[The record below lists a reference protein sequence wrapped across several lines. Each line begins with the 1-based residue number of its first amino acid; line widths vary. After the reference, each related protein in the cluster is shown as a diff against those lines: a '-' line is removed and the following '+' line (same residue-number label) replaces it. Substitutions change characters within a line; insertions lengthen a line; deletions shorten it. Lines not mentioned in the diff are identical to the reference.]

1 MIEFGLCDFL
11 GSELIPYVADHFIG
25 DCGRGVW
32 ETSLLERSATAHVE
46 PLPDSELMIS
56 QILQWVAMCNR
67 RGHNNPCAA
76 KDTELPCRVIDV
88 GSLDGT
94 KGPFLTLGRG
104 RKAQYLTLSY
114 RWGTGENYKLTI
126 GNLDAMRESIPLK
139 KLPKTVHDAI
149 LVTRKLGMQY
159 IWIDALCIIQDNND
173 DWQEHSVILD
183 KIYGNSWLTI
193 SADRAESA
201 TAGFLHQRNCLQ
213 L

>member
-1 MIEFGLCDFL
+1 MQYFMIEFGLCDFL

-67 RGHNNPCAA
+67 RGHNNPCVA

-104 RKAQYLTLSY
+104 RKA
-114 RWGTGENYKLTI
+114 
-126 GNLDAMRESIPLK
+126 
-139 KLPKTVHDAI
+139 
-149 LVTRKLGMQY
+149 
-159 IWIDALCIIQDNND
+159 
-173 DWQEHSVILD
+173 
-183 KIYGNSWLTI
+183 
-193 SADRAESA
+193 
-201 TAGFLHQRNCLQ
+201 
-213 L
+213 